1 MTKQEVVDRIQARI
15 ANLMK
20 QNHTDKTVS
29 CELLGNS
36 VSKVMIEHMLA
47 RREVMCQELL
57 WVLSFVKDID
67 RT

>member
-1 MTKQEVVDRIQARI
+1 
-15 ANLMK
+15 MK